1 MFDVVKHDR
10 VTDLPIQVATY
21 DLAPKMT
28 VEKVANNMVAEI
40 EAGKHTFLV
49 CNLAAPDMVG
59 HTGIYEKATARL
71 TPPGPPPSP
80 APPNH
85 DH

>member
-1 MFDVVKHDR
+1 
-10 VTDLPIQVATY
+10 
-21 DLAPKMT
+21 
-28 VEKVANNMVAEI
+28 
-40 EAGKHTFLV
+40 
-49 CNLAAPDMVG
+49 MVG

-71 TPPGPPPSP
+71 TPPDPPPSP